1 MVYASPWAGTP
12 AVRQSLLEFD
22 VQTRQV
28 SDDLAVRS
36 KARRTGGTTLGT
48 QGNGVRQGPTRS

>member
-1 MVYASPWAGTP
+1 MSPRAGTP